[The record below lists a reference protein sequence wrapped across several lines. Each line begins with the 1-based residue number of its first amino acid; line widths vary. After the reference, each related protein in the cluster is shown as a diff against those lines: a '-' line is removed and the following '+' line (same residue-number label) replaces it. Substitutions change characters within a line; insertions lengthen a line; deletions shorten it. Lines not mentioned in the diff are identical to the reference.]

1 MAVSGIYKITSPS
14 GKIYIGQSNNIDRR
28 MIEHKYR
35 AKNKNCKLYA
45 SIRKH
50 GFDNH
55 NIETL
60 FISDNLYEKNKMESI
75 YIRYYNTINDGLNH
89 INEDAN
95 LNGFLGKKHSIENVN
110 KIRERMNGVTP
121 TWAIDKVKKSVFCE
135 HTNKSYDSISECA
148 KDLNISQASASMQYS
163 GKRNNKFGIR

>member
-14 GKIYIGQSNNIDRR
+14 GKIYIGQSNNIKRR
-28 MIEHKYR
+28 MVEHLYR
-35 AKNKNCKLYA
+35 SNKSNCKLYT

-60 FISDNLYEKNKMESI
+60 FISENDYEKNKMESV
-75 YIRYYNTINDGLNH
+75 YIRYYNSIENGLNH
-89 INEDAN
+89 IDEDAKI
-95 LNGFLGKKHSIENVN
+95 NGFLGKKHTIENIN

-121 TWAIDKVKKSVFCE
+121 TWAIDKMKKSVFCE
-135 HTNKSYDSISECA
+135 YTNKTYDSISQCA
-148 KDLNISQASASMQYS
+148 KDLNISRASASMQYS
-163 GKRNNKFGIR
+163 GKRINKFGII